1 MDTLFNISKDN
12 MIKPIG
18 NYIGIKI
25 SRTKVQIYKN
35 GYLDHE
41 VDIKQALDKRKLVVD
56 LVVHKGATKSKVARV
71 FDVSRT
77 SIDVWL
83 ETYKQRGLEGLVNS
97 SKTGVG
103 RKPNNLSRPIG
114 DKFKQLEEKRC
125 EQRQAVEAQML
136 KLPFQTAGYESENKD
151 SEHFNDEYDFEE
163 NRYSGS
169 FIYWAILQHRY
180 KITGFLVAMLGKY
193 SSVIYLYISMIIN
206 GFVSIEQLK
215 TAYKTEF
222 GRLLG
227 IKKLWSMPQLWERVH
242 QATNLKKGHEIK
254 EYFFKFQL
262 HKQLVSLWHL
272 FIDGHFIPYTGK
284 EKVHKNFH
292 TQSGEMKP
300 GQNEIFVHDM
310 QGRVVYFDLQE
321 GKGDMLGVIKS
332 QSKEVA
338 PHMRNIPPLFVAD
351 KEIWGVEKFIEL
363 NLEGVRFITWEKN
376 TDKVW
381 VEEIPEKSFSPPF
394 EVHDTQYQVYQS
406 TKIYKNTKGDSIEL
420 RRLVIWNKKTGA
432 RPVAVTQDTFEDA
445 VSLATA
451 MLNRWGKSENGFKH
465 LGDKANMHYN
475 PVRDISRKSQKQDVP
490 NPEFAKLTRKRA
502 KLKKELAS
510 IELKLGRKKISINK
524 DGTVRKN
531 KKRDE
536 WQEKKLTLVSKIQTM
551 KESLEKCPE
560 RIELSEI
567 ENTKMYK
574 TIDTQGKLL
583 WDLAEVLFWNSRKY
597 LIQLFEEYLPNKR
610 DQIPVLES
618 ISKSRGFIK
627 STKDNMIVILEAL
640 ERPQFRQA
648 QCQLCKKLNNMNV
661 LMPNNKLLLF
671 DVWTK
676 QELFNFRSKQE

>member
-1 MDTLFNISKDN
+1 MDTLFSNSKNNI
-12 MIKPIG
+12 ITPIG
-18 NYIGIKI
+18 NYIGVKI
-25 SRTKVQIYKN
+25 SGTKVQIYKS

-41 VDIKQALDKRKLVVD
+41 VNIKTALDKRKLVVD
-56 LVVHKGATKSKVARV
+56 LVVHQGATKSKVAGA
-71 FDVSRT
+71 FGVSRT

-83 ETYKQRGLEGLVNS
+83 ETYKHRGLEGLVNS
-97 SKTGVG
+97 SKSGVG
-103 RKPNNLSRPIG
+103 RKPVNLSRPSG
-114 DKFKQLEEKRC
+114 DKFKQLEEKRR

-215 TAYKTEF
+215 TAYKSEF

-242 QATNLKKGHEIK
+242 QATSLKKGHEIK
-254 EYFFKFQL
+254 EYFFRFQL

-338 PHMRNIPPLFVAD
+338 PHMGNIPPLFVAD
-351 KEIWGVEKFIEL
+351 KEIWGVEKFMEL
-363 NLEGVRFITWEKN
+363 DIEGVRFITWEKN

-381 VEEIPEKSFSPPF
+381 VDGIPEKLFSPPF

-406 TKIYKNTKGDSIEL
+406 IKIYKNTKGDSIEL

-432 RPVAVTQDTFEDA
+432 KPVAVTQDTFEDS

-475 PVRDISRKSQKQDVP
+475 PVRDISEQSQKQDVP

-502 KLKKELAS
+502 ELKKELAS

-536 WQEKKLTLVSKIQTM
+536 WQEKRLTLVSKIQTV
-551 KESLEKCPE
+551 KEALEKCPE

-676 QELFNFRSKQE
+676 QELFNFKSKKE